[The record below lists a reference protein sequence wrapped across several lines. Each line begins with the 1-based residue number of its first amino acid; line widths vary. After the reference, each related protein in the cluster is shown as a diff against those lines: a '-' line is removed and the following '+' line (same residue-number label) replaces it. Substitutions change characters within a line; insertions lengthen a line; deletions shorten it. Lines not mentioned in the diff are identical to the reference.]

1 MEAQD
6 DHGSV
11 AMTTSRTARRRAAS
25 IALMGLLLSVTA
37 TTAAARPPS
46 HYRNWAQTPGNTAG
60 VVFHPHGDVF
70 ELWHNRTDGTPHVV
84 FVEFNYKGIN
94 DRWKPAVRQI
104 VIGRT
109 HFRVRRNVLERR
121 RIFFRIAS
129 DRTSPI
135 SEYRTSGR

>member
-1 MEAQD
+1 MNT
-6 DHGSV
+6 HR
-11 AMTTSRTARRRAAS
+11 TTLRRAG
-25 IALMGLLLSVTA
+25 ITALIGLLCAVA
-37 TTAAARPPS
+37 APTAAARPPS
-46 HYRNWAQTPGNTAG
+46 HYQNWAQTPGNTAG

-70 ELWHNRTDGTPHVV
+70 ELWHNRTGDTPHVV

-109 HFRVRRNVLERR
+109 HFRVRRNVLEHR

-129 DRTSPI
+129 GRTSPI